1 MSASETYARW
11 RYRLIPDHVV
21 GEVLAKSWI
30 DNAEAVFERYGAQN

>member
-21 GEVLAKSWI
+21 GEILAKPWTHQTL
-30 DNAEAVFERYGAQN
+30 ARAVGL